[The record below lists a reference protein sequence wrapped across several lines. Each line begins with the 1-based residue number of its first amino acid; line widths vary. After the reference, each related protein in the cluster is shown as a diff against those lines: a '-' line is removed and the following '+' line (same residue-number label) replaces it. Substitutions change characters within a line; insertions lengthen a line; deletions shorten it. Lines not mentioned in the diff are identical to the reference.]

1 MAHEITRDETRGSG
15 LLWFGMLGAP
25 IAWATQVFVAPDLNE
40 ILCAGGTGSGRG
52 EVFGMSTKTFI
63 LYLNVALLL
72 VGILALLATIRCY
85 RRLKRTSDPTEGR
98 RASWMA
104 EGALFVNGLFILSI
118 VVGFIPLLF
127 LSACGD
133 SL

>member
-1 MAHEITRDETRGSG
+1 MAHEITRDETRGSA
-15 LLWFGMLGAP
+15 LLWFGLLGAP

-40 ILCAGGTGSGRG
+40 VLCAGGAGSGRG

-63 LYLNVALLL
+63 LFMDTALLL

-85 RRLKRTSDPTEGR
+85 RRLKRTSDSSEGR
-98 RASWMA
+98 RATWMA
-104 EGALFVNGLFILSI
+104 GGALFVNGLFILSI
-118 VVGFIPLLF
+118 AVGFIPLLF